1 MAKVSVPISN
11 LQEGDTIAVDDLD
24 LYIARINKLDG
35 QSAATSTDHGIN
47 GDNVQTEGI
56 DKRNLHTSA
65 IKGTF
70 AGFGT
75 EVKTGQAIQSGT
87 TFSDI
92 SSMFE
97 TCGAAKGSDMFLCV
111 FNFDFG
117 VFAVDEQFQ
126 GIAKKGGG
134 FLASFRIVA
143 TADSTGNTE
152 TFGETRR
159 DFSSGLVAA
168 AVTYDITV
176 GSTVVRTT
184 NIAGTGLPHKMHVP
198 LQNTATLFLGGT
210 FQDVIPSF
218 FPTSDTQEKVTFKVQ
233 GMCGR
238 TINTSAI
245 VTGKVFNFNTF
256 ARTIKK

>member
-47 GDNVQTEGI
+47 GD
-56 DKRNLHTSA
+56 NLHTSA

-126 GIAKKGGG
+126 GIGKEGGG